1 MKIEDIDTGLKN
13 HLNETAKSEQFK
25 IPEKLANDTLT
36 PAEIERLAIL
46 VEECAEVQQIA
57 MKILRHGYE
66 SYNPFDDKKVT
77 NRRLLQTEI
86 GDLQLAIELM
96 AKGKDVDLTRIAWAQ
111 IDKRERIQK
120 YLHHNKIA

>member
-1 MKIEDIDTGLKN
+1 MENL
-13 HLNETAKSEQFK
+13 
-25 IPEKLANDTLT
+25 TL
-36 PAEIERLAIL
+36 AEIERLAIL

-66 SYNPFDDKKVT
+66 SHNPFDDKKIT

-86 GDLQLAIELM
+86 GDMQLAIELL
-96 AKGKDVDLTRIAWAQ
+96 AKNKDVDLTRIAWAH

-120 YLHHNKIA
+120 YLHHNKV